1 MRLNMKYGKKSPI
14 LSPKLLNACN
24 YLNEAC
30 EGGWSLFDANF
41 AENGYLITEKCA
53 KKAQG

>member
-1 MRLNMKYGKKSPI
+1 MRLNLKYGAKTPI
-14 LSPKLLNACN
+14 LSPKLLNSCN

-30 EGGWSLFDANF
+30 EGGWSLYDANF

-53 KKAQG
+53 K